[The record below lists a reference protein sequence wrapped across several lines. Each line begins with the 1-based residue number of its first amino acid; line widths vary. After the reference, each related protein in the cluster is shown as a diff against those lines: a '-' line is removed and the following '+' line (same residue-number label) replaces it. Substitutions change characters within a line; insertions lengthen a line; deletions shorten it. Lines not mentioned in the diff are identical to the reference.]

1 MTTYK
6 FKAGT
11 RFSGDPDAIVVEFE
25 RLRSEFGALQP
36 EAIVEAGADEGNP
49 IHDVKQFLWDDDDQA
64 AHEYRLTI
72 ARQLVRAIVIP
83 AKDPKDDQSKYVY
96 TERDYVP
103 LAGITANPGRY
114 LLALSAAR
122 RDLESAQRRVD
133 DLLNAAKTNKSRR
146 GDVAAI
152 MLAVEALHTANE
164 SIRTIH

>member
-6 FKAGT
+6 FKAGS
-11 RFSGDPDAIVVEFE
+11 RFSGDPEAIVVEFE
-25 RLRSEFGALQP
+25 RIRAEHGALQP
-36 EAIVEAGADEGNP
+36 EVIVEVGADEGNP

-64 AHEYRLTI
+64 AHQYRLEV
-72 ARQLVRAIVIP
+72 ARRLIRAIVIP
-83 AKDPKDDQSKYVY
+83 AKEGQEDTSKYVY

-114 LLALSAAR
+114 MQALAAAR

-133 DLLNAAKTNKSRR
+133 DLMNAAKASKPRR
-146 GDVAAI
+146 QDVATI

-164 SIRTIH
+164 AIRTLH